1 MNKIL
6 SKQIDNV
13 NLFYSELRK
22 ALYGIF
28 IITTLKFKVDFNGKN
43 NSFTITK
50 DKGNKILI
58 IQLKVTWS

>member
-50 DKGNKILI
+50 DKGNKIL
-58 IQLKVTWS
+58 K